1 MYKIRDYKKIKAKNE
16 KIKRILSI
24 VLYII
29 IIPIIIVNFTLIIK
43 SFINPNKTPDFL
55 GYKNFIIVSES
66 MEPTIM
72 VGDAIFIKEVPEKEI
87 KINDIISFHDG
98 ESINTHRV
106 IGVSEENGVKSYK
119 TKGDNNK
126 NEDKGKVNY
135 SQIEG
140 KYQFKISNF
149 STFSKILQS
158 KITLIILILL
168 VIINT
173 YYAHRLKKKKIER
186 KVKRKKYEDS
196 INNKIDDN

>member
-16 KIKRILSI
+16 KVKKI
-24 VLYII
+24 VSVALYII

-43 SFINPNKTPDFL
+43 SFINPNKIPEFL

-106 IGVSEENGVKSYK
+106 IGISEENGVKSYK

-126 NEDKGKVNY
+126 NEDKEKVNY

-173 YYAHRLKKKKIER
+173 YYARRLKKKKIER
-186 KVKRKKYEDS
+186 KAKRKKYEDS
-196 INNKIDDN
+196 ISNKIDDN